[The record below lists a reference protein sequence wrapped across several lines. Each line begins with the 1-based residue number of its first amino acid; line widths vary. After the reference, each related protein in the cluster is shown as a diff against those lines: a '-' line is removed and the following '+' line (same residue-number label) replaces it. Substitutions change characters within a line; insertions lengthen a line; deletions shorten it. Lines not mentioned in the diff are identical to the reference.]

1 MATIL
6 NEWLRGRREYDE
18 ARLLIPSELVTMR
31 QIAQNVVDGRF
42 TAEWAA
48 AAIQTAAWETYQV
61 RLVRRLSKHMATWG
75 VVAGVYSAVDLL
87 RLHPANA
94 DIAGLQRAAD
104 AAQTALS
111 ALTLRPLWPSPPRT
125 PLDRFV
131 E

>member
-18 ARLLIPSELVTMR
+18 ARLLILGELVTMR
-31 QIAQNVVDGRF
+31 QIAQNVLDGRF

-61 RLVRRLSKHMATWG
+61 RLVRRLSKDMATWG

-87 RLHPANA
+87 RVHPAKA
-94 DIAGLQRAAD
+94 DIQGLQRAAD

-111 ALTLRPLWPSPPRT
+111 ALTLRSLWPSRPRA